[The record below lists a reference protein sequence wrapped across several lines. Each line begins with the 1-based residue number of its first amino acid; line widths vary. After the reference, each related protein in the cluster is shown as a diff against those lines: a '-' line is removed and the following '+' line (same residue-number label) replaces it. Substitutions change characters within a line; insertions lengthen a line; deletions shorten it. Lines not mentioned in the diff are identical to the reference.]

1 MHRLLIGPQLPDH
14 TEDVGEE
21 PDHGKHQRISE
32 VKIEVDDVSSSA
44 IGDCFLAKFQD
55 PAVHIIVVGTLQQGM
70 EAVLTDTSGAEG
82 ASWTVLLFKAVESY
96 TCWKDVVEKFKQKTG
111 LL

>member
-32 VKIEVDDVSSSA
+32 VKIEVDLGLFSDKVSESSCSHHCC
-44 IGDCFLAKFQD
+44 GDTPVEQR
-55 PAVHIIVVGTLQQGM
+55 VHAGP
-70 EAVLTDTSGAEG
+70 
-82 ASWTVLLFKAVESY
+82 
-96 TCWKDVVEKFKQKTG
+96 
-111 LL
+111 